1 MGLPHVNSTYKI
13 LNPIGKRL
21 LTRLRLGIDHFIEN
35 KLRHNF
41 ADFVNPLWPCSIKA
55 ETTLPFFWHCH
66 NFLKIRRKLFGR
78 IKQVGETPLQ

>member
-55 ETTLPFFWHCH
+55 ETTLPFFLALSQL
-66 NFLKIRRKLFGR
+66 LKN
-78 IKQVGETPLQ
+78 